1 MITSIL
7 EQELAPLE
15 AQIEQV
21 TQKLEA
27 LKGELHA
34 TGAELDT
41 FSADKERFDALR
53 NVCDALDKLGDMEA
67 DGLFWEE
74 IPEARD
80 PARQLE
86 KMRARIARFEDENR
100 EILEKQRSLQGQI
113 KQCVDDLYVLE
124 EEVRDVYDREEQR
137 KEEFVLTREMPTFPY
152 RVALM
157 PWAREA
163 ESERRL
169 RRALLVAFLIFLLFG
184 SLIPLIKV
192 PIPDRSASVVEIP
205 KRLVKLVKKDL
216 PKPEPV
222 PKPEPAPVPEPEKIE
237 EKTKQA
243 KSEPEPEIDEPKPP
257 AEEPGTGK
265 QPEKEAPRKTPTKMA
280 AGEGGASAARK
291 KAEGVGVL
299 RFKNAFKDLM
309 NEAPVARLG
318 TEAPLSNNSSQA
330 QGQAVALRSLVAIQA
345 EDGSSGGIGGAG
357 VSRNIGSGN
366 ASRFGGGGGYGT
378 GGGGFVQ
385 AESTI
390 ANLEESSRPT
400 GDGMAPG
407 RTDEEIQIV
416 FDRYKA
422 ALYRIYNRELRKDP
436 TLRGEV
442 LMRMII
448 EPDGTVSLCE
458 VESTDLGSPELVVR
472 IVERIRRFNFGPKE
486 GVQKVTILYPID
498 FLPAG

>member
-1 MITSIL
+1 MNTSIL

-21 TQKLEA
+21 RQKLET
-27 LKGELHA
+27 LKGELRA
-34 TGAELDT
+34 VEGELNT
-41 FSADKERFDALR
+41 FSADKERFDTLR
-53 NVCDALDKLGDMEA
+53 DVCDALDKLGEMEA

-80 PARQLE
+80 PSRQLE
-86 KMRARIARFEDENR
+86 KVRARIASFEEENR

-113 KQCVDDLYVLE
+113 KQRLDDLYFLE
-124 EEVRDVYDREEQR
+124 EEVRDAYDREEQR
-137 KEEFVLTREMPTFPY
+137 KEEFVLEREMPAFPY

-169 RRALLVAFLIFLLFG
+169 RRALLVALLVFLLFG

-192 PIPDRSASVVEIP
+192 PIPDRMAAAPEIP
-205 KRLVKLVKKDL
+205 KRLVQLVKKDL
-216 PKPEPV
+216 PKPAPV
-222 PKPEPAPVPEPEKIE
+222 PKTEPEPVLEQIE
-237 EKTKQA
+237 EQKKQA
-243 KSEPEPEIDEPKPP
+243 KSEPEPKIDEPRPQ
-257 AEEPGTGK
+257 AEEPGSGER
-265 QPEKEAPRKTPTKMA
+265 PEEKPTQVA
-280 AGEGGASAARK
+280 ANESGASAARK
-291 KAEGVGVL
+291 KAEGVGIL

-309 NEAPVARLG
+309 TEAPVARLG
-318 TEAPLSNNSSQA
+318 TEAPLSSDSPQA
-330 QGQAVALRSLVAIQA
+330 EGQAVAQRSLVAIQA
-345 EDGSSGGIGGAG
+345 EGGSRVGIGSAG

-366 ASRFGGGGGYGT
+366 ASRLGGGGGYGT

-385 AESTI
+385 AQSTI
-390 ANLEESSRPT
+390 SNLEESSRPT
-400 GDGMAPG
+400 SDGMAPG

-436 TLRGEV
+436 TLRGKV
-442 LMRMII
+442 LMRMTI
-448 EPDGTVSLCE
+448 EPDGTVSMCE
-458 VESTDLGSPELVVR
+458 VESTDLGSPDLVSR
-472 IVERIRRFNFGPKE
+472 IVERIGRFNFGPKE